1 MIKFFRKIR
10 QNLLA
15 EGKTGKY
22 LKYVI
27 GEIVLVVVGILIAL
41 QLNAWNDYRKD
52 RTIEKKVLL
61 NLRYDLQKDT
71 TDLNNLLRIKKE
83 QLQKCHLVL
92 DAFNNPYR
100 EILDS
105 LQFIDNIKH
114 PFYFYVDNPH
124 RTAFDLGKSSGDLFK
139 ITNDTLLK
147 KISVYFSN
155 NNTTQFLATNKKF
168 SNEFMS
174 DVYLQHHNLN
184 FQNFNVFKEGV
195 LKDFKISNY
204 FSVMLE
210 YLSISIDLITEK
222 KNSAL
227 ELMADIDKH

>member
-1 MIKFFRKIR
+1 MIKLFRRIR
-10 QNLLA
+10 FEFMENN
-15 EGKTGKY
+15 KTGKY
-22 LKYVI
+22 LKYAI

-41 QLNAWNDYRKD
+41 QLNAWNDYSKD

-71 TDLNNLLRIKKE
+71 TDLNNLLRLKKD
-83 QLQKCHLVL
+83 QLQKCHRML
-92 DAFNNPYR
+92 DAFNNPNR

-105 LQFIDNIKH
+105 LQFINNIKYS
-114 PFYFYVDNPH
+114 FYFYVDNPH